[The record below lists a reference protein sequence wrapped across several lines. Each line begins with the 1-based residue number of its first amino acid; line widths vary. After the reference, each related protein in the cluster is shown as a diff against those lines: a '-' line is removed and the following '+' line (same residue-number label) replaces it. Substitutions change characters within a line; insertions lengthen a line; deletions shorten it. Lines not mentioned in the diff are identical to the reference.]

1 MIKVEFRLL
10 VPVAA
15 LLAVTACSADAGD
28 TPSPGPAGTA
38 SAAAPPGSAAP
49 TTEPTAAPPR
59 SPVATPPP
67 AGTSRPGRPE
77 STSTA
82 FTGLQLTKTG
92 GFAGISQGVTIR
104 ADGSWQRLDGK
115 KVTVSGKLNAGQL
128 GELKGLLAAPQLAR
142 EADRKVP
149 PNRCADA
156 FAYVLRV
163 NSASIRYT
171 QCDAA
176 DRPQQTIKVITFV
189 ERATSG

>member
-1 MIKVEFRLL
+1 MIKVEFRRL

-15 LLAVTACSADAGD
+15 LLAVAACSAGGGD
-28 TPSPGPAGTA
+28 TTPPGPAPTT
-38 SAAAPPGSAAP
+38 SVAAPPSSAG
-49 TTEPTAAPPR
+49 PTAAPPR

-67 AGTSRPGRPE
+67 TRATTRPGTPE

-82 FTGLQLTKTG
+82 FTGLELAKTG
-92 GFAGISQGVTIR
+92 GFAGVNQSVTVKP
-104 ADGSWQRLDGK
+104 DGSWQRLDGK

-128 GELKGLLAAPQLAR
+128 GELKGLLTAPQLAR

-163 NSASIRYT
+163 NSEVIRYT

-176 DRPQQTIKVITFV
+176 DRPEQTLKVITFV